1 MQARVVVVDSPC
13 APPLPAPQP
22 VRRARDPTDLRDPLL
37 HAMMR
42 AHRASGRSLATSEQ
56 TLAELVLKMRLVDAM
71 QR

>member
-1 MQARVVVVDSPC
+1 MQARVLVFQE
-13 APPLPAPQP
+13 APEPSQHL
-22 VRRARDPTDLRDPLL
+22 ARDPLDLRDPLF

-42 AHRASGRSLATSEQ
+42 AHRASGRSLATQEQ